1 MTSSSQDWI
10 ATANRLR
17 AILPRERLD
26 GTVFSFLEERHSQP
40 CVIAC
45 SGGAD
50 STCLTLLASGSF
62 PERDTPL
69 VLAHFN
75 HALRGEDSKA
85 DQCFVEDMAKGLGLE
100 FELGHGSFL
109 PDQLPSEAELRDER
123 HSFLQEVCRKH
134 GADHLLLGHHLDDVA
149 ETILMR
155 LPRGSGTEGLAA
167 PRPLHLVDDLWRV
180 RPLLTL
186 SRVQVREALQEAGAT
201 WREDASNSDPGPFRN
216 RVRKE
221 VLPRLAE
228 ASPSNLLTGFER
240 SRALLEEDASA
251 LQTFADEAFP
261 ELLMD
266 DGSLDAISLRALPP
280 ALIRRVLRCWMI
292 SGDAS
297 DALSAKAFD
306 DFLLDLA
313 AGRSRKTSLGR
324 NRWVQV
330 SDEKVFFVEES
341 LPSAGWGPCALP
353 TGVNLFLPR
362 SGILR
367 MEPSIEGEAARR
379 VLSKDGVDE
388 RREALIDA
396 DCLKSP
402 LTVRTW
408 LPGDRYAPLG
418 APGSRKLQDLFTD
431 RKVPAP
437 SRQRLP
443 VILSGGGEITWCPG
457 LPPAESCRI
466 TSGTSTVLRLTFE
479 DTEALF

>member
-1 MTSSSQDWI
+1 MTSSSRDWI

-17 AILPRERLD
+17 AILPRELLD
-26 GTVFSFLEERHSQP
+26 GTALAFLEERHSQP
-40 CVIAC
+40 WVIAC

-50 STCLTLLASGSF
+50 STCLALLASESF
-62 PERDTPL
+62 PERDAPL
-69 VLAHFN
+69 ILAHFN
-75 HALRGEDSKA
+75 HALRGEDSDA

-100 FELGHGSFL
+100 FESGHGSFS
-109 PDQLPSEAELRDER
+109 PDQQLSEAELRDER
-123 HSFLQEVCRKH
+123 HSFLQDICRKH
-134 GADHLLLGHHLDDVA
+134 EADLLLLGHHLDDVA

-167 PRPLHLVDDLWRV
+167 PRPLQLIDRLWRV
-180 RPLLTL
+180 RPLLSL
-186 SRVQVREALQEAGAT
+186 SRVKIKEALRKAGAT
-201 WREDASNSDPGPFRN
+201 WREDVSNADPGPFRN

-221 VLPRLAE
+221 VLPHLAE
-228 ASPSNLLTGFER
+228 ASPSEVLTGFER
-240 SRALLEEDASA
+240 SRALLEEDARA

-261 ELLMD
+261 KLLRN

-280 ALIRRVLRCWMI
+280 ALIRRVLRSWMI
-292 SGDAS
+292 AGDAS

-306 DFLLDLA
+306 DLLIDLA

-324 NRWVQV
+324 NRWIQV

-341 LPSAGWGPCALP
+341 VPSAGWGPCALP
-353 TGVNLFLPR
+353 TGANLFLPC

-367 MEPSIEGEAARR
+367 MEPSIEGEAARK
-379 VLSKDGVDE
+379 VLSQNGVDE

-396 DCLKSP
+396 DCLISP

-431 RKVPAP
+431 RKVPAT
-437 SRQRLP
+437 SRQLLP
-443 VILSGGGEITWCPG
+443 VVLSGVDITWCPG
-457 LPPAESCRI
+457 LPPADSCRI